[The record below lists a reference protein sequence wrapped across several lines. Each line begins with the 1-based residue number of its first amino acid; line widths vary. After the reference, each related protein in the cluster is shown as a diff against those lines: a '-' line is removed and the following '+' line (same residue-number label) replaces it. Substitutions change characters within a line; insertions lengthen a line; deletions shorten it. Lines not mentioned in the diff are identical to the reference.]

1 MKAGRVSWQD
11 RLRPQRLQI
20 DEICEAGAEFLAARK
35 IKGLRHFFLP
45 SGLKVHVSLNDFR
58 SLRPFERDLSKA
70 LEDVMRELEQDSSVH
85 ALTPRLRIELCVDPT
100 RREGCAP
107 HFTAGFPK
115 HGPVGKWS
123 QTSTAEAS
131 GPVTTA
137 AVFDLVIT
145 TGSHDHTG
153 VEEGHRVALGAFPDK
168 PDAGDRIAVENPF
181 ILPVDG
187 IACPGAGQRHI
198 LSARRVLQG
207 PGDAEV
213 LWGQDGA
220 LLIGRD
226 PTRSHLVPAHSS
238 AFLSRCQFAIVLD
251 DTGSVRVV
259 DLASSNGT
267 RVNGAVCLPY
277 EAVPLKLPTL
287 LEIGDSGMMRIDL
300 RAASEATT
308 SLREAT
314 RGATS

>member
-20 DEICEAGAEFLAARK
+20 DEVCEAGAEFLAARK
-35 IKGLRHFFLP
+35 IKGLRQFFLP
-45 SGLKVHVSLNDFR
+45 SGLKVHVSRNDFR

-70 LEDVMRELEQDSSVH
+70 LEDVMRGLEQDSSVH
-85 ALTPRLRIELCVDPT
+85 ALTPRLSIELCADPT

-115 HGPVGKWS
+115 HGPVGTWS

-137 AVFDLVIT
+137 TVFDMVIT
-145 TGSHDHTG
+145 TRNDDHTG
-153 VEEGHRVALGAFPDK
+153 VEEGHRVALGSLPYN
-168 PDAGDRIAVENPF
+168 PDASDRIAVDNPF

-187 IACPGAGQRHI
+187 IVCPGAWQRHI
-198 LSARRVLQG
+198 LAARRILHG
-207 PGDAEV
+207 PDDAEV

-267 RVNGAVCLPY
+267 RINGSVCLPY

-287 LEIGDSGMMRIDL
+287 LEIGDSGMMRIDI
-300 RAASEATT
+300 RAVGEATT
-308 SLREAT
+308 SPREAT
-314 RGATS
+314 HGASS